1 MKVTN
6 GMSAPARV
14 VLMLG
19 MSVVIVGG
27 LGLALKLAGDGYV
40 WIAALPVAFVIGC
53 MGALFPPG
61 DASDLE

>member
-27 LGLALKLAGDGYV
+27 LGLAAKLFSLGHVLSACL
-40 WIAALPVAFVIGC
+40 AVAFVIGV

-61 DASDLE
+61 DANDLE